1 MDRYCVVGN
10 PIEHSLSPQIHQAF
24 AAETGEVMTYE
35 KVRVEQTGFADF
47 LKDFVDSGGKGLNI
61 TVPFKVEAFNAAKQL
76 NELAEIANAVNTLSI
91 EGEDITGFN
100 TDGLGFIR
108 DLSHRHGFQLAGKSV
123 LILGAG
129 GACRGIMEPLLRTNP
144 AKVTIANRTLAN
156 ARTLCELF
164 SDRRA
169 DDGPSCVDLSEL
181 AETDAGTYD
190 LVVNSTSLGLLADRI
205 TLPPNLVKRAFC
217 YDMSYGDKAAFA
229 RWAKN
234 HGALISVDGLG
245 MLVEQAAES
254 FNIWR
259 EVMPSTDEIYQS
271 LRKRLGVQV

>member
-156 ARTLCELF
+156 AQALCELF

-169 DDGPSCVDLSEL
+169 YDSPSCVDLSEL

-190 LVVNSTSLGLLADRI
+190 LVVNSTSLGLLADGI
-205 TLPPNLVKRAFC
+205 TLPANLVKRAFC

-259 EVMPSTDEIYQS
+259 KVMPSTDEIYQS

>member
-156 ARTLCELF
+156 AQALCELF

-169 DDGPSCVDLSEL
+169 YDSPSCVDFLEL

-190 LVVNSTSLGLLADRI
+190 LVVNSTSLGLLADGI
-205 TLPPNLVKRAFC
+205 TLPANLVKRAFC

>member
-61 TVPFKVEAFNAAKQL
+61 TVPFKVEAFKAATQL

-108 DLSHRHGFQLAGKSV
+108 DLSYRHGFQLAGKSV

-156 ARTLCELF
+156 AQALCELF

-169 DDGPSCVDLSEL
+169 YDSPSCVDISEL

-190 LVVNSTSLGLLADRI
+190 LVVNSTSLGLLADGI
-205 TLPPNLVKRAFC
+205 TLPANLVKRAFC

-259 EVMPSTDEIYQS
+259 KVMPSTDEIYQS

>member
-156 ARTLCELF
+156 AQALCELF

-169 DDGPSCVDLSEL
+169 YDSPSCVDLSEL

-190 LVVNSTSLGLLADRI
+190 LVVNSTSLGLLADGI
-205 TLPPNLVKRAFC
+205 TLPANLVKRAFC

>member
-24 AAETGEVMTYE
+24 AAETGEAMTYE

-156 ARTLCELF
+156 AQALCELF

-169 DDGPSCVDLSEL
+169 YDSPSCVDLSEL

-190 LVVNSTSLGLLADRI
+190 LVVNSTSLGLLADGI
-205 TLPPNLVKRAFC
+205 TLPANLVKRAFC